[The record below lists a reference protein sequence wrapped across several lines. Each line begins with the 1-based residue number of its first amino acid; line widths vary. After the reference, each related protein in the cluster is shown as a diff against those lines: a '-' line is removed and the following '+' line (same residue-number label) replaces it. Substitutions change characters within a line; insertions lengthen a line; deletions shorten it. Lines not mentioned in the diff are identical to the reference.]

1 MIRHHENELESAKK
15 GCVRSSKWQKEPRM
29 RLFVACS
36 VSTLVSRLF
45 VGQWHGLP
53 WGLLGW
59 RVPVSFG
66 RFDNMD
72 YYVLAPRKTHRKRI
86 FNC

>member
-1 MIRHHENELESAKK
+1 
-15 GCVRSSKWQKEPRM
+15 M

-72 YYVLAPRKTHRKRI
+72 YDVLVPWRIMENHGNFMVFYQKSSKKTG
-86 FNC
+86 FQ